1 MAARCHILT
10 PDAQYLDDGEVERAT
25 AGPEFA
31 FEIHRERSGD
41 KIPNES
47 FASCDALLIW
57 HEVQIDAAL
66 VQKLNRCR
74 IIVRAGVGF
83 DHVDLEATGAAGI
96 PVCNTPD
103 YGTSEVADH
112 AIAFLL
118 TLCRGIVSY
127 QNALLQDPVGGF
139 AWGVAPLARRV
150 RGMKFGVL
158 GLGRIGTATALRAKG
173 LGCQVLAYD
182 PYVPR
187 GQEIA
192 VGVTRFDSLEEFLQA
207 CDVLSLHTPL
217 TPETR
222 GMIGKDAFALM
233 QPHALL
239 INTARG
245 AVVDLEALYEAL
257 KEKRIAGA
265 ALDVFPQELPDPTQ
279 VLWRAFKEQPEWLQ
293 GRLLL
298 SPHAAWYSTESQYDA
313 RRLSVETVVIYLK
326 RGELR
331 NCVNQ
336 PYLREPRPPV
346 Q

>member
-1 MAARCHILT
+1 MTVRYRVLT

-31 FEIHRERSGD
+31 FEIYRERSAD
-41 KIPNES
+41 KIPDES
-47 FASCDALLIW
+47 FASCDAFLIW
-57 HEVQIDAAL
+57 HEVQVNAAL
-66 VQKLNRCR
+66 VQKLKRCR
-74 IIVRAGVGF
+74 IIARAGVGF

-118 TLCRGIVSY
+118 TLCRGVLSY
-127 QNALLQDPVGGF
+127 QDALLQDPVGGF
-139 AWGVAPLARRV
+139 NCGAAPVVRRV
-150 RGMKFGVL
+150 RGLKFGVL
-158 GLGRIGTATALRAKG
+158 GLGRIGTATALRARG
-173 LGCQVLAYD
+173 LGCEVLAYD

-192 VGVTRFDSLEEFLQA
+192 VGVKRFDSLDEFLKA
-207 CDVLSLHTPL
+207 CDVVSLHTPL

-222 GMIGKDAFALM
+222 GMIGEKAFAVM

-245 AVVDLEALYEAL
+245 GVVDQDALCEAL
-257 KEKRIAGA
+257 KDRRIAGA
-265 ALDVFPQELPDPTQ
+265 GLDVFPQEPPDPNQ
-279 VLWRAFKEQPEWLQ
+279 PLWRAFKEQPQWLR
-293 GRLLL
+293 GRLLM
-298 SPHAAWYSTESQYDA
+298 SPHAAWYSPESQHDA
-313 RRLSVETVVIYLK
+313 RRLSVETVVAYLK
-326 RGELR
+326 RDELR

-336 PYLREPRPPV
+336 QFLRERRS
-346 Q
+346 